1 MTDTQAI
8 MSHFILIAVAVH
20 EVTGEISLNTVTS
33 GDTLTRNL
41 VLLFVQLP
49 LDASITCGP
58 AIIQLLLPGI
68 QDVKQP
74 GDGSAVGGAMETKE
88 PSRV

>member
-1 MTDTQAI
+1 M
-8 MSHFILIAVAVH
+8 AVH
-20 EVTGEISLNTVTS
+20 EVTGEISLNAVTS

-49 LDASITCGP
+49 LDASKTCGP
-58 AIIQLLLPGI
+58 AIIQRLLPEI

-74 GDGSAVGGAMETKE
+74 GDGSAVGDAVETKE
-88 PSRV
+88 PNRV